1 MSHRKDGHA
10 MDPNLTSPPV
20 TPLAADLLQHVQVL
34 STTMRIHDLT
44 IDKPEIIEYLRRIA
58 PSKQEIAL
66 VHALEV
72 GITEMQARRER
83 RH

>member
-1 MSHRKDGHA
+1 
-10 MDPNLTSPPV
+10 MDPNPTAV
-20 TPLAADLLQHVQVL
+20 TITPIGADLLQHVQVL
-34 STTMRIHDLT
+34 STTMRIRDLT
-44 IDKPEIIEYLRRIA
+44 IEKPEIIEYLRRIA

>member
-1 MSHRKDGHA
+1 
-10 MDPNLTSPPV
+10 MDPNRPSPPV
-20 TPLAADLLQHVQVL
+20 TPLAADLRQPVQVL

-44 IDKPEIIEYLRRIA
+44 IEKPEIVEYLRRIA

-72 GITEMQARRER
+72 GITEMQARRKR

>member
-1 MSHRKDGHA
+1 MSHRKDGEA
-10 MDPNLTSPPV
+10 MDSNATTATV
-20 TPLAADLLQHVQVL
+20 TPIAADVLQHVQVL

-44 IDKPEIIEYLRRIA
+44 IEQPAVIEYLRRIA

-72 GITEMQARRER
+72 GITAMQSRRDR
-83 RH
+83 GN

>member
-1 MSHRKDGHA
+1 
-10 MDPNLTSPPV
+10 MDPNLTNTAAV

-44 IDKPEIIEYLRRIA
+44 IEKPEIIEYLRRIA

-72 GITEMQARRER
+72 GITEMQARRDR

>member
-1 MSHRKDGHA
+1 MSHRKDGNA

-44 IDKPEIIEYLRRIA
+44 IEKPEIIEYLRRIA

>member
-1 MSHRKDGHA
+1 

-20 TPLAADLLQHVQVL
+20 TPLAAADLLQHVQVL

>member
-1 MSHRKDGHA
+1 

-44 IDKPEIIEYLRRIA
+44 IEKPEIIEYLRRIA

-72 GITEMQARRER
+72 GITEMVARRER
-83 RH
+83 FRH